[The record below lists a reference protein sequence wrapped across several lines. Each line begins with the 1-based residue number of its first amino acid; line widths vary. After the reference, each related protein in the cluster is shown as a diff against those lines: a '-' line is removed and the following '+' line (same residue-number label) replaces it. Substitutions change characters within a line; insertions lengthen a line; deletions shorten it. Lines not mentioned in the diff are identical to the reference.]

1 MTGIMILF
9 GRDKIMAMEWTFL
22 FNAGICGVLISRLE
36 GKVAALRIFF
46 FFLQEKKGVQA
57 LGIRE
62 SSRPPPPFNNSSS
75 LNIVSFFLPCSPACL
90 RKVSVVPRK
99 RCKSERTGQEKV
111 HNRVHTDCSCV
122 TKR

>member
-46 FFLQEKKGVQA
+46 FFLA
-57 LGIRE
+57 
-62 SSRPPPPFNNSSS
+62 
-75 LNIVSFFLPCSPACL
+75 
-90 RKVSVVPRK
+90 RKE
-99 RCKSERTGQEKV
+99 RCPSTGYP
-111 HNRVHTDCSCV
+111 
-122 TKR
+122 